1 MWRLRWFFGSA
12 VKFWFG
18 VSWPT
23 KTRAL
28 LASSLFV
35 GSLIRSN
42 FVPYSDVDA
51 HVAQIELAVYDR
63 EGLIVDELLGAVTVS
78 HTRFSPVNGL
88 VESWLPITSAGRPT
102 AAQFAA
108 GNTTT
113 APEVCTTIQ
122 YIDAETRT
130 TIEAAQKLKTDVH
143 HRRKEM
149 RKLFNIEE
157 DYIHDF
163 SCNLDGSKI
172 PGSGRVYITATQL
185 LYNSTFKQKIL
196 DIEDI
201 RSVEK
206 YKTMLLANAGITLF
220 LKSGRKIHLKS
231 FKDRKAFITAL
242 QNQAK
247 ILGLAPIP
255 IVDKGSSEDSAG
267 EQEDDDEIDS
277 TSASKSAVPPI
288 DSSAGTASPP
298 PNASFAAHHSHH
310 SSSSACPGEWAN
322 VSQTLTP
329 PVGHVRSSSGKMR
342 DSGIHF
348 GSAEAPAST
357 SWMASEGKAEKAHKE
372 SHRRTPSAVA
382 ASMFKSV
389 SEKLRNIST
398 SSSNI
403 TRESKATINSQS
415 DLPSTPT
422 GSSHAIPPPL
432 GNSSENNSSG
442 GYMQPVPLRS
452 SAGAIQRD
460 GSNGTS
466 IPSQSTQI
474 VQTPSNIALN
484 GQHSASPSLT
494 GSGSIPVS
502 THTTHSAPILIPT
515 NKEPVP
521 ASSPSGPIGT
531 PTKTAKDKGEKTSI
545 FGAPGFLKDLSL
557 PFHLPGSKR
566 KRAASTSQ
574 HIEGPINNEG
584 TLDASTSS
592 ESEEESDRERE
603 ESRRLKYYLIHGDMP
618 AGSGEE
624 EMELEHGGRK
634 KRTGTLSSLRQATS
648 SITRNLVPDDD
659 GSGLDPSSPIN
670 QRSRPR
676 TASPSSTTD
685 SSDSSDENSSTVSP
699 MLSVRSHTTQ
709 DDPDVDD
716 GAQDGPADARSSLSK
731 KSRPPSSSTSSES
744 DSPEPLIGSRGD
756 ASLGGHDSAT
766 SQNADGSRYPYEAAP
781 LQLAASTHLLLSHN
795 LHASAPPP
803 QFNKPLE
810 DMDRSDELET
820 ISKVRQSAKVG
831 SGHIRAVPS
840 TGSPRG
846 APPSTSFNRDKDVTP
861 TLLQP
866 KFGPNHSAA
875 APYLVQS
882 HNLISPSSKNGPLLN
897 QSYAGS
903 TRYGGARED
912 DSISDS
918 ASDSIAGSTDHSSS
932 SPVRSRKGD
941 ASSITSAN
949 RIGNSGDSYRKKGKS
964 LSNRKL
970 NNNVSTSR
978 GSIGKTTPTS
988 SSSHGAGTLG
998 KSGKLKKSSHV
1009 SNTGSAHS
1017 SSSDL
1022 HHLTGKKHKHKRR
1035 SHAMRIAMLGAKTT
1049 CFGFVLALAIL
1060 LRVMIGATLTQA
1072 QGNVIGAV
1080 AASGMSKSQ
1089 KFFELVN
1096 LSFLTAIGT
1105 LLSQMMSVLVAPK
1118 VLAPRLKSRG
1128 GLLCENVFVRD
1139 HIVPLLVLVAGHCV
1153 AVCFGIALLACA
1165 PLYAPAH
1172 TLAFLNANANL
1183 VLLRAKTCALYVL
1196 FSSVGCHLIARHH
1209 SGGA

>member
-1 MWRLRWFFGSA
+1 MAPSL
-12 VKFWFG
+12 VFWFEVLFG
-18 VSWPT
+18 FRLQT
-23 KTRAL
+23 KTRYLPASLPL
-28 LASSLFV
+28 L

-42 FVPYSDVDA
+42 FAPFSDVDA

-88 VESWLPITSAGRPT
+88 VETWLPITSTGRPT
-102 AAQFAA
+102 AAQSAA
-108 GNTTT
+108 TNATT
-113 APEVCTTIQ
+113 APEVCATIQ

-130 TIEAAQKLKTDVH
+130 TIEAAQKLKTDEH

-185 LYNSTFKQKIL
+185 LYNSTFKQKIV

-277 TSASKSAVPPI
+277 TSASKSTVPPI

-298 PNASFAAHHSHH
+298 PNASFPTHHTHH
-310 SSSSACPGEWAN
+310 ISSPSCPGEWSN
-322 VSQTLTP
+322 VTQTLTP
-329 PVGHVRSSSGKMR
+329 PISHVRSSSAKMR

-357 SWMASEGKAEKAHKE
+357 SWLASEGKSEKAHKE

-422 GSSHAIPPPL
+422 GSSHAIPAPL

-442 GYMQPVPLRS
+442 GHVQPVPLRS

-466 IPSQSTQI
+466 LPSQSSQM

-484 GQHSASPSLT
+484 GQHSSSPSLT
-494 GSGSIPVS
+494 GSGSIPI
-502 THTTHSAPILIPT
+502 THTTHSAPILIPI

-521 ASSPSGPIGT
+521 AASPSGPIGT

-584 TLDASTSS
+584 ALDASTSS

-624 EMELEHGGRK
+624 EIELEPGRK

-648 SITRNLVPDDD
+648 SITRNLVPMDDE
-659 GSGLDPSSPIN
+659 GSGLDPSSPVN

-685 SSDSSDENSSTVSP
+685 SSDSSDDNSSNVSP

-709 DDPDVDD
+709 DDPDLAD
-716 GAQDGPADARSSLSK
+716 GAQDGPSDARSSISK

-756 ASLGGHDSAT
+756 ASAGAHDSAT
-766 SQNADGSRYPYEAAP
+766 SQNADSSKYQYESPA
-781 LQLAASTHLLLSHN
+781 LQLSAPTHLLLSHN

-803 QFNKPLE
+803 QFNKALE
-810 DMDRSDELET
+810 DLDQSDELET
-820 ISKVRQSAKVG
+820 ISKTRQSAKVG
-831 SGHIRAVPS
+831 SGHIRAVPN

-861 TLLQP
+861 TLFQP
-866 KFGPNHSAA
+866 KIGSQHSTA

-897 QSYAGS
+897 QSYAGT

-941 ASSITSAN
+941 TSSITSAQ
-949 RIGNSGDSYRKKGKS
+949 RMGNSGDSYRKKGKS

-970 NNNVSTSR
+970 NNVSSSR

-988 SSSHGAGTLG
+988 SSSHGSGTLG

-1009 SNTGSAHS
+1009 SNTGSS
-1017 SSSDL
+1017 GSSSD
-1022 HHLTGKKHKHKRR
+1022 LTGKKHKHKRKN
-1035 SHAMRIAMLGAKTT
+1035 HLMRIAMLGAKTT

-1060 LRVMIGATLTQA
+1060 LRVMIGASLTQA

-1096 LSFLTAIGT
+1096 VAFLTAIGT

-1139 HIVPLLVLVAGHCV
+1139 HIVPLLVLVAGHCI
-1153 AVCFGIALLACA
+1153 AVCFGIAMLACA

-1172 TLAFLNANANL
+1172 TLAFLNANASV